1 MASPPEPGRNR
12 HVGRVV
18 DPSVREDGAPEPEL
32 TLEAPELEPESPA
45 PRAAEAGGSPADG
58 ARTEPEPEIERGGR
72 MRARLLERARKLDE
86 EEAAL
91 SDRSLGDLDEIG
103 QAPPRASELDDS
115 EPSLRPPG
123 APLAARDGGRLSPSL
138 VALFGTLMGIAIVAS
153 LSVVIGQLTPRGA
166 LPQTETAATAAT
178 PSAAPAPPSVVLVKK
193 PARHKQPGPWRI
205 SDAAADGGS
214 RIGDGKVGSDAFLT
228 AVQKIGVSQRD
239 AYRLVAAFK
248 SIKSFDKC
256 AKQDRLVALIDR
268 GSSRLKAFEYVA
280 GPEEV
285 FQAREGTDGLL
296 KGAKLDLKLER
307 GEVQGSL
314 VYDGTSFDASA
325 ERAGFDP
332 GLSKVVAKALD
343 GHVALDELERGDV
356 VRVLAQEVSVLGT
369 FARYS
374 GIEAVEVRRAG
385 KEQPLRVYF
394 FDAGGERG
402 YFDAQGRAP
411 YEGGWRK
418 PIPTAPMT
426 SPYNLKRLHP
436 ILKKVMP
443 HLGID
448 FGAASGTPVG
458 ASSFGTVSFVAYAGA
473 TGNLVKIEHAGGIE
487 TGYAHLSR
495 FAEGLKVG
503 DKVHRLQLIGYVGST
518 GRSTGPH
525 LHFSA
530 KKNGEFIDPASLNLD
545 GMRTVS
551 KDQRA
556 AFDAVTARY
565 NTLLDA
571 LPVPPA
577 LEPLAPR
584 AAPEGS
590 AAPPAAPAAAGAGDP
605 GVEEGDSEEAP
616 GAAPPAAAAPA
627 AAAPAAAPAQPAAQP
642 GSGKPSIYLSD
653 KELQQMQG
661 ASDDGEVSE

>member
-1 MASPPEPGRNR
+1 M
-12 HVGRVV
+12 
-18 DPSVREDGAPEPEL
+18 REDGDPEPEL
-32 TLEAPELEPESPA
+32 TLEAAEPVSAA
-45 PRAAEAGGSPADG
+45 PDEPGPSAAEATAGSEA
-58 ARTEPEPEIERGGR
+58 EIERGGR
-72 MRARLLERARKLDE
+72 MRARLLERARQL
-86 EEAAL
+86 EEAEAE
-91 SDRSLGDLDEIG
+91 RSLGDLDEIG
-103 QAPPRASELDDS
+103 QSPERSTEGEAA
-115 EPSLRPPG
+115 PSLRARG
-123 APLAARDGGRLSPSL
+123 APLPARDAGRLSPSL
-138 VALFGTLMGIAIVAS
+138 VALFGTLMGVAIVAS
-153 LSVVIGQLTPRGA
+153 LSVVIGQLVPRSGEQLHA
-166 LPQTETAATAAT
+166 DEAPSPAA
-178 PSAAPAPPSVVLVKK
+178 SAAPAPLPSVALVKK
-193 PARHKQPGPWRI
+193 PARQKQQGPWRI
-205 SDAAADGGS
+205 SDGASDPAS
-214 RIGDGKVGSDAFLT
+214 RVGDGKIGSDAFLT
-228 AVQKIGVSQRD
+228 AVQKIGVSERD
-239 AYRLVAAFK
+239 AYRLVTAFK

-256 AKQDRLVALIDR
+256 GKQDRVVALIER
-268 GSSRLKAFEYVA
+268 ASSRLKAFEYVA

-285 FQAREGTDGLL
+285 YQAREGSDGLL
-296 KGAKLDLKLER
+296 KGVKLDIKLER

-314 VYDGTSFDASA
+314 VYDGSSFDASA

-332 GLSKVVAKALD
+332 GLSRVVAKALD
-343 GHVALDELERGDV
+343 GHLALDELERGDV
-356 VRVLAQEVSVLGT
+356 IRVVAQEVAVLGE

-374 GIEAVEVRRAG
+374 GVEAVEVRRAG

-394 FDAGGERG
+394 FEAAGERG

-458 ASSFGTVSFVAYAGA
+458 ASSYGTISFMAYAGA

-530 KKNGEFIDPASLNLD
+530 KKNGEFFDPATLNLD
-545 GMRTVS
+545 GMRTIG

-556 AFDAVTARY
+556 AFETVTARY
-565 NTLLDA
+565 NAMLDG
-571 LPVPPA
+571 LPLPPA
-577 LEPLAPR
+577 LEPLAPKEEP
-584 AAPEGS
+584 ASSAS
-590 AAPPAAPAAAGAGDP
+590 AAPGTAAVPSVAVDP
-605 GVEEGDSEEAP
+605 GLEEGDSEDVP
-616 GAAPPAAAAPA
+616 GAPPQ
-627 AAAPAAAPAQPAAQP
+627 AAAPAAAPPPTPAAP
-642 GSGKPSIYLSD
+642 PAPPAKAGGKPSIYLSD